1 MKQITLAS
9 ILLLALGA
17 AACGTTAARPGAGS
31 APSAPL
37 ASNEDCAVL
46 AVALEL
52 FDRPHDGSGLAVMEV
67 AQLETPSFQPQRPE
81 QRANG
86 PISLRS
92 CPLTEVRLVNT
103 GPAVQLWR
111 PEIHDDTVLVA
122 YRATPT
128 DTVIHAVLE
137 RTTEGGWRHNGAL
150 LGSR

>member
-1 MKQITLAS
+1 MKQITLTS

-46 AVALEL
+46 AQALEL

-67 AQLETPSFQPQRPE
+67 ALLETPSFRPQRPE
-81 QRANG
+81 QRAGG
-86 PISLRS
+86 PISMRS

-122 YRATPT
+122 YRATPA
-128 DTVIHAVLE
+128 DTIIHAVLE
-137 RTTEGGWRHNGAL
+137 RTTEGGWRHKGAL
-150 LGSR
+150 LGAR

>member
-1 MKQITLAS
+1 MKQFTLAS

-17 AACGTTAARPGAGS
+17 AACGTTAARPGL

-46 AVALEL
+46 AQALEL

-81 QRANG
+81 QRASG
-86 PISLRS
+86 PISMRS

-111 PEIHDDTVLVA
+111 PEIHDETVLVA
-122 YRATPT
+122 YRATPV
-128 DTVIHAVLE
+128 DTIIHAVLE
-137 RTTEGGWRHNGAL
+137 RTPDGGWRHKGAL